1 MNKKGFTLIELIITI
16 GVMVLVGLV
25 IVTNMTGL
33 FSKNEDADYEN
44 FRKKIENAACIY
56 AEKKEWE
63 ENKNKC
69 KNHVVGANCVIT
81 TTTLI
86 KAGLLEESLKDPNT
100 GHYVKDNS
108 KYDVTVSW
116 ASDGEKKC
124 TLKE

>member
-1 MNKKGFTLIELIITI
+1 MKKKGFTLIELIITI

-33 FSKNEDADYEN
+33 FSKNEDQDYEN

-56 AEKKEWE
+56 AEKDVWK

-69 KNHVVGANCVIT
+69 KNHTSGANCVIT
-81 TTTLI
+81 ITTLI
-86 KAGLLEESLKDPNT
+86 KAGLIEESLKDPNT
-100 GHYVKDNS
+100 GNYVKDNS

>member
-44 FRKKIENAACIY
+44 FRKKLRMRRVFML
-56 AEKKEWE
+56 KKEWE

>member
-33 FSKNEDADYEN
+33 FSKNEDQDYEN

-56 AEKKEWE
+56 AEK
-63 ENKNKC
+63 
-69 KNHVVGANCVIT
+69 
-81 TTTLI
+81 
-86 KAGLLEESLKDPNT
+86 DPNT
-100 GHYVKDNS
+100 GNYVKDNS

>member
-1 MNKKGFTLIELIITI
+1 MNRKGFTLIELIITI
-16 GVMVLVGLV
+16 GVMVIVGLI

-56 AEKKEWE
+56 AERSEWKE
-63 ENKNKC
+63 NRNKC
-69 KNHVVGANCVIT
+69 KSHTSGANCVIT
-81 TTTLI
+81 TTMLI
-86 KAGLLEESLKDPNT
+86 KAGLIEESLKDPNT
-100 GHYVKDNS
+100 GIFVKDNQ

-116 ASDGEKKC
+116 TNEGEKKC